1 MLKLPAK
8 VIQTKPSPQEQRYFL
23 QRYTANVEL
32 YQETL
37 KQYLQPPIEVT
48 DATMAIE
55 YLTKAIQA
63 ATKAAVPTKIIKPN
77 YKCTNCPH
85 GVMKS
90 KAFSTPARKQMPRRK
105 EHHALILI
113 LSEEKGVSAGI
124 ILEEHKGY

>member
-63 ATKAAVPTKIIKPN
+63 ATKATVPTQIIKPN
-77 YKCTNCPH
+77 YKPPSWSDEIKNLLDASKEADATWKKASCPD
-85 GVMKS
+85 
-90 KAFSTPARKQMPRRK
+90 PDPLQ
-105 EHHALILI
+105 E
-113 LSEEKGVSAGI
+113 
-124 ILEEHKGY
+124 